1 MLSCPRFAGSSTDFM
16 SASRSE
22 QREHFT
28 GEFRSAAISNAGM
41 DGVYF
46 WRK

>member
-16 SASRSE
+16 SVSRSE
-22 QREHFT
+22 RREHFT

-41 DGVYF
+41 DDMYF
-46 WRK
+46 